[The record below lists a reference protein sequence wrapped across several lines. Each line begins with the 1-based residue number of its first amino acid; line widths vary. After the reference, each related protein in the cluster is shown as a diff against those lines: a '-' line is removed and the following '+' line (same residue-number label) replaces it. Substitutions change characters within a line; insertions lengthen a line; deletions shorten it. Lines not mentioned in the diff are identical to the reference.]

1 MNVAKWLLLGLLAL
15 PMAELAAFIAVAAGY
30 GFVPALA
37 LLIAGSLAGGLILRR
52 AGGQHIA
59 RMRVAMQDGFNQ
71 NNFTALRADGVG
83 GLTLLGGF
91 LLAVPGFITD
101 VIGLLVLLVP
111 LWARLGEALGRSSAP
126 PPRADGVV
134 DLEPEQWRR
143 VDDPA
148 LPGRSRLDD
157 TGEPRH
163 P

>member
-15 PMAELAAFIAVAAGY
+15 PLAELAAFIAVAAVY
-30 GFVPALA
+30 GFAFALM
-37 LLIAGSLAGGLILRR
+37 LLIAGSVAGGLILRR
-52 AGGQHIA
+52 AGGQHVA
-59 RMRVAMQDGFNQ
+59 RMRVAMQDGFAQ

-101 VIGLLVLLVP
+101 VLGLLVLAVP
-111 LWARLGEALGRSSAP
+111 LWARLGEALGRRP
-126 PPRADGVV
+126 PPQRADGVV

-157 TGEPRH
+157 TGEPRRQ
-163 P
+163 